1 MLKLDKLTRRFG
13 ENLAV
18 NNANLT
24 IPDGQM
30 VGIIG
35 RSGAGKSTLLR
46 LLNRLIDPSE
56 GQILFGDNDI
66 ARLKGKELRAW
77 RSDCA
82 MIFQQFNLV
91 GRLDVVTNVLTGRL
105 HDMPPG
111 ARRPRSSPRASVPS
125 PFRRSTGSAWRTQRF
140 SAPRRFRAASSSA
153 SPSRARWRRS
163 PRSCLADEPIASLD
177 PMNAKIVMDALRR
190 HQPAGR
196 HHGHL
201 QPAHAR
207 HRAQLLRPDH
217 RHAGRA
223 HRVRRHAGSAD
234 HRHGARDL
242 RGGGR

>member
-13 ENLAV
+13 DNLAV

-105 HDMPPG
+105 HDMPAWRT
-111 ARRPRSSPRASVPS
+111 ARRSSPRANVPL
-125 PFRRSTGSAWRTQRF
+125 PFRRWTGSAWRTPRF
-140 SAPRRFRAASSSA
+140 SGPRRFRAASSSA
-153 SPSRARWRRS
+153 WPSRVRWRRS
-163 PRSCLADEPIASLD
+163 PRSCL
-177 PMNAKIVMDALRR
+177 PMSPSPRSTR
-190 HQPAGR
+190 
-196 HHGHL
+196 
-201 QPAHAR
+201 
-207 HRAQLLRPDH
+207 
-217 RHAGRA
+217 
-223 HRVRRHAGSAD
+223 
-234 HRHGARDL
+234 
-242 RGGGR
+242 